1 MDENVLQKKAL
12 PNSLQM
18 EQAVIGS
25 MLMDRDAVAEVAD
38 LLTKEDFY
46 YAQYGMLYSA
56 IIELYNEG
64 KPIDLAIVSNKLK
77 EMGAAE
83 SVSNLS
89 FIGEVLESVQF
100 SSHAGEYAKIVQD
113 KSVLRKMIKYAE
125 STMAKCYES
134 DDSVN
139 DILELSE
146 KDLFDITQKRNTGMQ
161 FVDMKEIALNVLDNI
176 EASAKRGSKVTGVP
190 TGFKD
195 LDEKLTGLH
204 GSELILIAAR
214 PAMGKTAFAL
224 NIAQYAAMKADVPVA
239 VFSLEMSKE
248 QLATR
253 LIAMDSMV
261 DSQSIRTG
269 QLLDTDWDKI
279 MESTYR
285 VGEMEMYIDDTP
297 GINIA
302 ELRSKCRK
310 LKQTKNIGLIVIDYL
325 QLMNA
330 GGRSESRQQEI
341 STISRSLKKLARE
354 LDVPVVA
361 LSQLNRA
368 VDSREDHKPVMSDL
382 RESGAIEQDADVIMF
397 IYRDDYYNKEDSP
410 KPGIADI
417 IVAKQRNGSTGPVEL
432 TWIGKYTKF
441 ANKLGPQKKQPENL

>member
-113 KSVLRKMIKYAE
+113 KSILRKMIKYAE

>member
-1 MDENVLQKKAL
+1 
-12 PNSLQM
+12 
-18 EQAVIGS
+18 
-25 MLMDRDAVAEVAD
+25 ML
-38 LLTKEDFY
+38 F
-46 YAQYGMLYSA
+46 SA
-56 IIELYNEG
+56 IVELYNEG
-64 KPIDLAIVSNKLK
+64 KPIDLAIVSNRLK
-77 EMGAAE
+77 EMGAPE
-83 SVSNLS
+83 SVSS
-89 FIGEVLESVQF
+89 MSYIGEVLDSVQF
-100 SSHAGEYAKIVQD
+100 ASHAAEYAKIVQD
-113 KSVLRKMIKYAE
+113 KAVLRRMIKYAE
-125 STMAKCYES
+125 KTMAQCYES
-134 DDSVN
+134 EESVN
-139 DILELSE
+139 DLLEQSE

-161 FVDMKEIALNVLDNI
+161 FVEMKEIALNVLDNI

-190 TGFKD
+190 TGFTD
-195 LDEKLTGLH
+195 LDDKLTGLH

-239 VFSLEMSKE
+239 LFSLEMSKE

-261 DSQSIRTG
+261 DSQAIRTG

-285 VGEMEMYIDDTP
+285 VGETPMYIDDTP

-310 LKQTKNIGLIVIDYL
+310 LKQTKDIGLIVIDYL

-354 LDVPVVA
+354 LDVPVIA

-441 ANKLGPQKKQPENL
+441 ANKLAPRKQEESL

>member
-1 MDENVLQKKAL
+1 MDESAVINKRVL
-12 PNSLQM
+12 PNNLKM

-25 MLMDRDAVAEVAD
+25 MLMDRDAVVEAMD
-38 LLTKEDFY
+38 LLTKDDFY
-46 YAQYGMLYSA
+46 YSQYGLLFSA
-56 IIELYNEG
+56 IVELYNEG
-64 KPIDLAIVSNKLK
+64 RPIDLQIVSNKLM
-77 EMGAAE
+77 EMGAPE
-83 SVSNLS
+83 SVSGMS
-89 FIGEVLESVQF
+89 YIGEVLDSVQF
-100 SSHAGEYAKIVQD
+100 ASHVGEYAKIVQD
-113 KSVLRKMIKYAE
+113 NATRRKMIKYAE
-125 STMAKCYES
+125 KTMADCYSGENTV
-134 DDSVN
+134 D
-139 DILELSE
+139 DILDGSE
-146 KDLFDITQKRNTGMQ
+146 KGLLDITQKRNTGDS
-161 FVDMKEIALNVLDNI
+161 FISMKEIALSVLDKI

-224 NIAQYAAMKADVPVA
+224 NIAQYAAMKAGVPCA
-239 VFSLEMSKE
+239 IFSLEMSKE

-253 LIAMDSMV
+253 LIAMDSQV
-261 DSQSIRTG
+261 DSQAIRTG
-269 QLLDTDWDKI
+269 QLQDSDWDEI
-279 MESTYR
+279 MTSTYR
-285 VGEMEMYIDDTP
+285 VGETPMYIDDTP
-297 GINIA
+297 GINIS

-310 LKQTKNIGLIVIDYL
+310 LKQTKDIGLIVIDYL
-325 QLMNA
+325 QLMN
-330 GGRSESRQQEI
+330 GSGKSESRQQEI

-354 LDVPVVA
+354 LDVPVIA

-397 IYRDDYYNKEDSP
+397 IYRDDYYHKDDSP

-432 TWIGKYTKF
+432 VWLGKYTKF
-441 ANKLGPQKKQPENL
+441 VNKLSKKQEREGF